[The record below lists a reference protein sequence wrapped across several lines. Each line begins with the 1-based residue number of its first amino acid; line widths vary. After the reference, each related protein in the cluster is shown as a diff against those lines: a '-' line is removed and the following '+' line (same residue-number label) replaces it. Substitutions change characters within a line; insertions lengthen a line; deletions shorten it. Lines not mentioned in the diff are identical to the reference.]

1 VCDVVPLAR
10 LNRALVAQGIKVARR
25 NANPGLAALAAVA
38 GIGEPLDAYHLG
50 FVLGPRVNAGGRV
63 GEADLGARLLATDD
77 PALAADLAERLD
89 VYNRERREIEART
102 LEAAIAVVEGAAQ
115 SPVLAFAA
123 GEGWHPGVI
132 GIVAA
137 RLKERYDRR

>member
-1 VCDVVPLAR
+1 M
-10 LNRALVAQGIKVARR
+10 
-25 NANPGLAALAAVA
+25 LAATPGAANGRTRSSTRWSRIEGRPA
-38 GIGEPLDAYHLG
+38 QHKSRPRGIGGGRGIGEPLDAYHLG

-77 PALAADLAERLD
+77 PALAAEVAGRLD

-115 SPVLAFAA
+115 SPMLVFAA
-123 GEGWHPGVI
+123 GEGWHPGHSASSLR
-132 GIVAA
+132 G
-137 RLKERYDRR
+137 